1 MEEAVFV
8 FGIALRSEK
17 VSTARRIFQC
27 ESLMKIGISAK
38 NIDEPS
44 VHGNIITFECEDDF
58 QIVKGYTSKG
68 YEKVFP
74 YKKQGNRVIITVPDG
89 YIVSRPILYGQ

>member
-1 MEEAVFV
+1 MDVFSI
-8 FGIALRSEK
+8 GAALRSERIK
-17 VSTARRIFQC
+17 TARRINQC
-27 ESLMKIGISAK
+27 ESFVKISIFTK
-38 NIDEPS
+38 NISEPTI
-44 VHGNIITFECEDDF
+44 HGNIITFECDDDF
-58 QIVKGYTSKG
+58 QIDKNHTSKG